1 MNRPGLHRILFA
13 LVTGLLFLFQFS
25 VVDAAEEYTGRTYKQ
40 KIIKSRADRG
50 YSNRGKVLYK
60 YSEVGEYS
68 DDLDDEKIGNLKV
81 DSGVR
86 EVHNV
91 TIIHG
96 DVKSKK
102 QDLEVGHLN
111 FKKSR
116 QVTDVNNEVVI
127 GGDVDASGESMEI
140 GTVRL
145 GSDGN
150 SKNINNSV
158 TIRGDVDG
166 H

>member
-1 MNRPGLHRILFA
+1 MKRSWTGIIILLLA
-13 LVTGLLFLFQFS
+13 MVSTGE
-25 VVDAAEEYTGRTYKQ
+25 AAEEYTGRSYNQ

-50 YSNRGKVLYK
+50 YTNRGQVLYK
-60 YSEVGEYS
+60 YSEVGAYH
-68 DDLDDEKIGNLKV
+68 DGIDDEKIGNLEV
-81 DSGVR
+81 DSSVR

-102 QDLEVGHLN
+102 KDLEVGHLD

-116 QVTDVNNEVVI
+116 QVTDVDNEVVI
-127 GGDVDASGESMEI
+127 DGDVSASGESMEI
-140 GTVRL
+140 GTVRM
-145 GSDGN
+145 GNGGN
-150 SKNINNSV
+150 SKNIENSV
-158 TIRGDVDG
+158 TIKGDVNA